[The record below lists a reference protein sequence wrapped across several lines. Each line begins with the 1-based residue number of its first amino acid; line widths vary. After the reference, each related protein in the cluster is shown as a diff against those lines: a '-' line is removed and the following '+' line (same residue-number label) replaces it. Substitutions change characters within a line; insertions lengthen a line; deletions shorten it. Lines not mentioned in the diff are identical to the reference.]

1 MRLQNAL
8 DQYNIGDII
17 INNRGVRSLNMSI
30 VDCDYFRYL
39 KNDENNM
46 DVFRGQYMQDYSW
59 GEITLAAMINADSAM
74 SEK

>member
-1 MRLQNAL
+1 
-8 DQYNIGDII
+8 
-17 INNRGVRSLNMSI
+17 MSI